1 MTMVMTMGRRR
12 DTVAGAMERTIKASE
27 FKATC
32 LKLMDEVAE
41 TGDEVVIT
49 KNGEP
54 VSRLVPYREKP
65 KSLFGCL
72 RGVIEIKGDIMSPLE
87 WEWDE
92 ERKVALI
99 LGEDPD

>member
-1 MTMVMTMGRRR
+1 
-12 DTVAGAMERTIKASE
+12 MERTIKASE

-72 RGVIEIKGDIMSPLE
+72 RGKMEITGDIMSPLE